1 VGLMSENGGLWVL
14 GQGTGGKTSLTTRAH
29 VSVEMETS
37 MPSCPEDG
45 RRADVTC
52 LLHAMMYDCETFQ
65 VASVPGPGRV
75 GEAGLV

>member
-1 VGLMSENGGLWVL
+1 
-14 GQGTGGKTSLTTRAH
+14 
-29 VSVEMETS
+29 